1 MDPDGMVALLN
12 YREDGVTPYF
22 TFFKDGLAVEK
33 LVSEW
38 QIWVRAIIFMQ
49 WLTSKTYYSKLSNNP
64 ILHQTVHF
72 TTHLTFFKKIN
83 IQRFLLNF
91 AAIKSILSRW
101 SS

>member
-1 MDPDGMVALLN
+1 
-12 YREDGVTPYF
+12 
-22 TFFKDGLAVEK
+22 
-33 LVSEW
+33 
-38 QIWVRAIIFMQ
+38 MQ